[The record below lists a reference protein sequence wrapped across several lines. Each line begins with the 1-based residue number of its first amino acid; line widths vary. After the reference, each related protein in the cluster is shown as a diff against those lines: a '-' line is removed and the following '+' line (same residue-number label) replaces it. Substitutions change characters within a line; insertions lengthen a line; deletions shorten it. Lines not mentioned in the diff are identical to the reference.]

1 MPTTTKRWFWNQPSP
16 PPAPNEVRASV
27 RFPLRLPVEVTLEG
41 KPSFVATT
49 ENISASGMLIN
60 SAFSLVPEDQFE
72 FTLQMPAAV
81 MGTDTDVVVHGRAR
95 VVRCYQNEPHVCA
108 AAVIDDYSFEVAIG
122 SHGRIEH

>member
-41 KPSFVATT
+41 KPSFIATT

-108 AAVIDDYSFEVAIG
+108 AAVI
-122 SHGRIEH
+122 